1 MEKKREIA
9 RLLAKKYHTLP
20 VPCLER
26 LAEAIV
32 PFKTRKGT
40 KLLEEGQVQNY
51 LLYVEKG
58 LLRQYYFKYNKELTE
73 NLACDNE
80 VVMCLESFLRR
91 VPSTLVVEALENS
104 AVWGIAYDDLQRITA
119 ESHEIELLYRSI
131 LEHSLVESQRK
142 ADMLRFEPSH
152 VRYKRLLEYYPEII
166 KCAPLVYIASFL
178 QMTPET
184 LSRVRSGQL

>member
-20 VPCLER
+20 VPCLDR
-26 LAEAIV
+26 LAEVLV

-40 KLLEEGQVQNY
+40 KLLVEGQVQDY
-51 LLYVEKG
+51 LFYVEKG
-58 LLRQYYFKYNKELTE
+58 LLRQYYFKYNKDLTE
-73 NLACDNE
+73 NLACDGD

-91 VPSTLVVEALENS
+91 VPSALLVEALENS
-104 AVWGIAYDDLQRITA
+104 AVWGIAYDDIQRLA
-119 ESHEIELLYRSI
+119 SESYDIELLYRSV
-131 LEHSLVESQRK
+131 LEHSLLESQRK

-152 VRYKRLLEYYPEII
+152 VRYRRLLEYYPEIV
-166 KCAPLVYIASFL
+166 KRAPLVYIASFL
-178 QMTPET
+178 QMTPAT

>member
-9 RLLAKKYHTLP
+9 RLLANKYHTLP
-20 VPCLER
+20 VPCLDR
-26 LAEAIV
+26 LAEVLV

-40 KLLEEGQVQNY
+40 KLLVEGQVQDY
-51 LLYVEKG
+51 LFYVEKG
-58 LLRQYYFKYNKELTE
+58 LLRQYYFKYNKDLTE
-73 NLACDNE
+73 NLACDGD

-91 VPSTLVVEALENS
+91 VPSALLVEALENS
-104 AVWGIAYDDLQRITA
+104 AVWGIAYDDIQRLA
-119 ESHEIELLYRSI
+119 SESYDIELLYRSV
-131 LEHSLVESQRK
+131 LEHSLLESQRK

-152 VRYKRLLEYYPEII
+152 VRYRRLLEYYTENV
-166 KCAPLVYIASFL
+166 KRAPLVYIASFL

>member
-20 VPCLER
+20 VPCLEK
-26 LAEAIV
+26 LASVIV
-32 PFKTRKGT
+32 PFKTRKGA

-51 LLYVEKG
+51 LLYLEKG
-58 LLRQYYFKYNKELTE
+58 LVRQYYFKYKKELTE
-73 NLACDNE
+73 HISCDND
-80 VVMCLESFLRR
+80 VVICLESFLRR
-91 VPSTLVVEALENS
+91 VPSNLIIEALENS
-104 AVWGIAYDDLQRITA
+104 AVWGISYEDLQRITA
-119 ESHEIELLYRSI
+119 ESYEIELLYRSI
-131 LEHSLVESQRK
+131 LEHSLVMSQLK

-152 VRYKRLLEYYPEII
+152 VRYTRLLESFPEIV
-166 KCAPLVYIASFL
+166 KRAPLVYIASLL

>member
-20 VPCLER
+20 VPCLDR
-26 LAEAIV
+26 LAEVLV

-40 KLLEEGQVQNY
+40 KLLVEGQVQDY
-51 LLYVEKG
+51 LFYVEKG
-58 LLRQYYFKYNKELTE
+58 LLRQYYFKYNKDLTE
-73 NLACDNE
+73 NLACDGD

-91 VPSTLVVEALENS
+91 VPSALLVEALENS
-104 AVWGIAYDDLQRITA
+104 AVWGIPYDDIQRLA
-119 ESHEIELLYRSI
+119 SESYDIELLYRSV
-131 LEHSLVESQRK
+131 LEHSLLESQRK

-152 VRYKRLLEYYPEII
+152 VRYRRLLEYYPEIV
-166 KCAPLVYIASFL
+166 KRAPLVYIASFL

>member
-20 VPCLER
+20 VPCLDR
-26 LAEAIV
+26 LAEVLV

-40 KLLEEGQVQNY
+40 KLLVEGQVQDY
-51 LLYVEKG
+51 LFYVEKG
-58 LLRQYYFKYNKELTE
+58 LLRQYYFKYNKDLTE
-73 NLACDNE
+73 NLACDGD

-91 VPSTLVVEALENS
+91 VPSALLVEALENS
-104 AVWGIAYDDLQRITA
+104 AVWGIAYDDIQRLA
-119 ESHEIELLYRSI
+119 SESYDIELLYRSV
-131 LEHSLVESQRK
+131 LEHSLLESQRK

-152 VRYKRLLEYYPEII
+152 VRYRRLLEYYPEIV
-166 KCAPLVYIASFL
+166 KRAPLVYIASFL

>member
-1 MEKKREIA
+1 M
-9 RLLAKKYHTLP
+9 
-20 VPCLER
+20 
-26 LAEAIV
+26 
-32 PFKTRKGT
+32 
-40 KLLEEGQVQNY
+40 
-51 LLYVEKG
+51 
-58 LLRQYYFKYNKELTE
+58 
-73 NLACDNE
+73 
-80 VVMCLESFLRR
+80 
-91 VPSTLVVEALENS
+91 VEALENS

-152 VRYKRLLEYYPEII
+152 VRYKRLLEDYPEII
-166 KCAPLVYIASFL
+166 KRAPLVYIASFL

>member
-119 ESHEIELLYRSI
+119 ESHEIELLYRNI
-131 LEHSLVESQRK
+131 LRSSAFHVEKRK
-142 ADMLRFEPSH
+142 TKWR
-152 VRYKRLLEYYPEII
+152 
-166 KCAPLVYIASFL
+166 
-178 QMTPET
+178 
-184 LSRVRSGQL
+184 